1 MIDNKLKIRGARHHN
16 LKNIDVDIPK
26 NKLVVISG
34 LSGSGKSTLAFDT
47 IYAEGQRRYVESLSS
62 YARQFLEMM
71 DKPDVD
77 SIDGLSPAIAIQ
89 QKTTSKNPRSTVG
102 TTTEI
107 YDYMRLLYARI
118 GIPHCTNCKR
128 KISTQSVERI
138 CDSVLKDFLGQK
150 ILILSPL
157 IQRKKG
163 TYEKLFEQIKKDGYS
178 RIRLNGEILSLDD
191 GIPPLDRQKW
201 HNIEIVVDRI
211 STSKSERSRIFEA
224 IQSAIKASKGDVMI
238 SSDKSEKIFSQNN
251 ACPHCGLTIG
261 ELEPRNFSF
270 NSPFGLCKTC
280 NGLGVK
286 MEFDPA
292 LVIPDKSK
300 SILEGA
306 IVPWSGRFSAFRR
319 QALRTV
325 GEKFGFDLMTPIEK
339 NKTKTF

>member
-1 MIDNKLKIRGARHHN
+1 MA
-16 LKNIDVDIPK
+16 
-26 NKLVVISG
+26 
-34 LSGSGKSTLAFDT
+34 
-47 IYAEGQRRYVESLSS
+47 
-62 YARQFLEMM
+62 
-71 DKPDVD
+71 
-77 SIDGLSPAIAIQ
+77 
-89 QKTTSKNPRSTVG
+89 
-102 TTTEI
+102 
-107 YDYMRLLYARI
+107 
-118 GIPHCTNCKR
+118 
-128 KISTQSVERI
+128 
-138 CDSVLKDFLGQK
+138 
-150 ILILSPL
+150 
-157 IQRKKG
+157 
-163 TYEKLFEQIKKDGYS
+163 
-178 RIRLNGEILSLDD
+178 
-191 GIPPLDRQKW
+191 IPPLDRQKW

-325 GEKFGFDLMTPIEK
+325 GEKFGFDLMDSH
-339 NKTKTF
+339 